1 MPCCSKVVV
10 KPAAAEPDTL
20 LPGAEDTVR
29 PAAPSCWRPLA
40 SSSSRTDWS
49 PAAEVTTRLLAKAPT
64 FLDER
69 STRSMSATPVALSV
83 ASVHP
88 SGGTTVKAP
97 ERPRTSSP
105 AAVAAEPVGV
115 DVAPDAEAGL
125 LAGGE
130 AVVSFEQPVSTRAQ
144 VRTPTETTRVGR
156 AFMRTIQPQVAGD
169 RRSGLGPETP
179 LRRQNGVPA
188 WPRPAPPGRRR
199 PGRRPPRG

>member
-49 PAAEVTTRLLAKAPT
+49 PAAEVTTR
-64 FLDER
+64 
-69 STRSMSATPVALSV
+69 SMSATPVALSV

-105 AAVAAEPVGV
+105 AAVAAEPVAV